1 MHHFQLLNGRYREI
15 TPPEQRLWLPEA
27 GLGLGLWQGVYHGV
41 ERRWLRFYEASG
53 NWIPTPMEQENQRVQ
68 QERQRAEQ
76 AQRRAEQAQR
86 RVERLEAR
94 LRALGIEPDE
104 E

>member
-1 MHHFQLLNGRYREI
+1 
-15 TPPEQRLWLPEA
+15 
-27 GLGLGLWQGVYHGV
+27 LGLWQGVYQGV

-53 NWIPTPMEQENQRVQ
+53 NWIPTPLEQENQRVQ
-68 QERQRAEQ
+68 QEWQ
-76 AQRRAEQAQR
+76 RAEQAQR